1 MPAARTRRV
10 ARFVKNV
17 MMAPGA
23 GVQAE
28 SSAGARVKIAL
39 GLIAAVALVVSIR
52 YLDAAA
58 LLRGALDAIAR
69 LGAWGP
75 VLFLW
80 LYVVAT
86 VFFLPGSILTLGAGA
101 VFGLVR
107 GFLVVSASATLGATA
122 AFLIGRYVARGLVA
136 RKVERHPKFKAID
149 DAVAREGWKI
159 VALLRLS
166 PVVPFNVLNY
176 AFGLTRVPLRH
187 YVIASWIGMMPGTL
201 MYVYLGSIA
210 GDLAGAGLGR
220 AHRTPAE
227 WALYGVGLAA
237 TIAVTIFV
245 TRLARRA
252 LDSRAHLVSAA
263 PPPEVRGA
271 NAPGA

>member
-1 MPAARTRRV
+1 
-10 ARFVKNV
+10 
-17 MMAPGA
+17 MAPGA

-28 SSAGARVKIAL
+28 SQAGWRLKFVVC
-39 GLIAAVALVVSIR
+39 GLAVAGLVLLAR
-52 YLDAAA
+52 HLDAPSV
-58 LLRGALDAIAR
+58 LRDALDAIAR
-69 LGAWGP
+69 LGVWGP
-75 VLFLW
+75 VLFLV
-80 LYVVAT
+80 LYVAAT
-86 VFFLPGSILTLGAGA
+86 VFFLPGSILTIGAGA
-101 VFGLVR
+101 VFGLAR
-107 GFLVVSASATLGATA
+107 GFVVVSASATLGATA
-122 AFLIGRYVARGLVA
+122 AFLVGRYVARGLVA

-187 YVIASWIGMMPGTL
+187 YVLASWVGMMPGTL

-210 GDLAGAGLGR
+210 GDLAGAGPGR
-220 AHRTPAE
+220 AQRTPAE

-237 TIAVTIFV
+237 TIAVTVLV

-252 LDSRAHLVSAA
+252 LDARAHLTGLEDRPRA
-263 PPPEVRGA
+263 RGA